1 MEAKEEKRW
10 TGVIAFAVILAAW
23 LVLAVSSSAQ
33 MVQPQVAAGGSHTV
47 GLKSDGTV
55 VAVGDNSFG
64 QLNVGSWTNIVQV
77 AAGESHTVGLKA
89 DGTVVAVGAILDQ
102 IVRSWSNIV
111 AIGAGNTSAMGV
123 KSDGT
128 VVGTGAYISESWT
141 NIVQVAGGGMG
152 HTVALKSDGTVEAQG
167 LCGIGEC
174 DVWRWNNIVQV
185 AAGGSSSTSVMIAH
199 AVGLKK
205 DGTVVAVGTGSG
217 LDVGSWTN
225 IVQVAAWKSH
235 TVGLKS
241 DGTVVATGDNPF
253 GELDVGSW
261 TDIVQVAI
269 GGSHTVGLKS
279 DGTVVS
285 AGDNSSGQGN
295 VSGWN
300 LLAEFGDV
308 PPEYWAHNYIMAIYG
323 AQITAGCST
332 DPLEYCPEASV
343 TREQMAVFLIR
354 ALDQV
359 PADGYC
365 GAMNAFSDVTFDRWS
380 CKYLKRLAELGITT
394 GYGDGRFGPED
405 SVTREQMAVF
415 ITKALA
421 SVPPDGYCGTAD
433 PFTDVSFDRW
443 SCKYVK
449 EMAELG
455 ITTGYGDGRF
465 GPDDYVTRAQMAVF
479 LSRAFLGM

>member
-1 MEAKEEKRW
+1 VKSDGTVVA
-10 TGVIAFAVILAAW
+10 TGACGISECN
-23 LVLAVSSSAQ
+23 VLGWSNIV
-33 MVQPQVAAGGSHTV
+33 QVAAGGGKSFSVFLTTTVGLKSDGTVVATGYNPWGGLNVGDWSDIVQVAAGEGHTV

-55 VAVGDNSFG
+55 VAVGLSDSG
-64 QLNVGSWTNIVQV
+64 QLNVGSWRNIVQV
-77 AAGESHTVGLKA
+77 A
-89 DGTVVAVGAILDQ
+89 
-102 IVRSWSNIV
+102 
-111 AIGAGNTSAMGV
+111 
-123 KSDGT
+123 
-128 VVGTGAYISESWT
+128 TGAW
-141 NIVQVAGGGMG
+141 
-152 HTVALKSDGTVEAQG
+152 
-167 LCGIGEC
+167 
-174 DVWRWNNIVQV
+174 
-185 AAGGSSSTSVMIAH
+185 
-199 AVGLKK
+199 
-205 DGTVVAVGTGSG
+205 
-217 LDVGSWTN
+217 
-225 IVQVAAWKSH
+225 H

-241 DGTVVATGDNPF
+241 DGTVVAAGTNIF
-253 GELDVGSW
+253 GELNVESW
-261 TDIVQVAI
+261 SNIVQVAA
-269 GGSHTVGLKS
+269 GEAYTVGLKS
-279 DGTVVS
+279 DGTVV
-285 AGDNSSGQGN
+285 AVGANSSGQCN
-295 VSGWN
+295 VLEWN
-300 LLAEFGDV
+300 LLVLAGFGDV
-308 PPEYWAHNYIMAIYG
+308 PPDYWAYNYIMAIYND
-323 AQITAGCST
+323 QITAGCSA

-449 EMAELG
+449 ELAELG

-465 GPDDYVTRAQMAVF
+465 GPGDYVTRAQMAVF
-479 LSRAFLGM
+479 LSRAFLEM